1 MFNNEAV
8 AIAKERLNKVMAQLK
23 GTGLWPSQSKIRLE
37 LPIKDGQG
45 QYIFNLKRGGDG
57 VTTFHLDR
65 NDVFIPNYLGIFLQI
80 THTET
85 GVKTLFSF
93 APVND
98 GENPSIFPF
107 GFENNQIE
115 KIYSGYI
122 QWLVDNSVMLP
133 AFPMEKF
140 HIVPETQGA
149 FVLNSS
155 DEPVQEGIQMERNI
169 DSMMTLLLPKY
180 TIAGTRD
187 HKITVTFD
195 AAKNTFPVTE
205 GYTAELVLYMDGM
218 LVKGGAEYK
227 GGGATNP
234 FGDAVGQW

>member
-1 MFNNEAV
+1 MSMQHV
-8 AIAKERLNKVMAQLK
+8 AITKDRLNKVMNQLA
-23 GTGLWPSQSKIRLE
+23 GTGLWPSKSKIRLQ
-37 LPIKDGQG
+37 LPIKDGKG
-45 QYIFNLKRGGDG
+45 QYIFNLKEGGDG
-57 VTTFHLDR
+57 VTTFALDR
-65 NDVFIPNYLGIFLQI
+65 NDVFIPNFWGVFLQL
-80 THTET
+80 THTAT
-85 GVKTLFSF
+85 GVRTLYSF

-98 GENPSIFPF
+98 GTNPSVFAA
-107 GFENNQIE
+107 GFLQNQIE
-115 KIYSGYI
+115 KLYAGNM

-133 AFPMEKF
+133 AYPMEDF
-140 HIVPETQGA
+140 HYVPETQGA

-155 DEPVQEGIQMERNI
+155 DEPVQEGIQLERDI
-169 DSMMTLLLPKY
+169 EKMMALILPKY

-195 AAKNTFPVTE
+195 AANNTFPVTD

-227 GGGATNP
+227 GGGASNP